1 MIDWISDA
9 HSPGYTEY
17 SQGRIQ
23 QSYSWQ
29 VKLCTDCRYPH
40 LGRQLVRKMTQQLW
54 SVQQRAAWYV
64 LLLHDLHVPLLPTDT
79 SWLA

>member
-1 MIDWISDA
+1 MHIPQDTLSTA
-9 HSPGYTEY
+9 RVGFSKATHGSC
-17 SQGRIQ
+17 
-23 QSYSWQ
+23 Q